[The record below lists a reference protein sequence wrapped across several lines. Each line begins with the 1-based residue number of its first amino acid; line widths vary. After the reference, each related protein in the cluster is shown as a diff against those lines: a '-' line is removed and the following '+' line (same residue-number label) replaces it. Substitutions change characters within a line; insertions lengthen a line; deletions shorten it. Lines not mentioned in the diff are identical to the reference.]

1 MKLSSQSQN
10 MLIKEISYCRKKI
23 IEEPKPIRKTF
34 YYGGMVSKIF
44 SIRNLE
50 FDPELNFINL
60 VLGNTYYSLSNYF
73 EEEKSFE
80 LPKMFFDKLCE
91 YLEQLESKIKNK
103 ENTYSVLEKIASLSV
118 TADWY
123 GYYLFEKG
131 ELKIED

>member
-1 MKLSSQSQN
+1 

-23 IEEPKPIRKTF
+23 IEEPNPIRKTL
-34 YYGGMVSKIF
+34 YYGGLIGKIF

-60 VLGNTYYSLSNYF
+60 VLGSTYNTLRNYF
-73 EEEKSFE
+73 EVEQSFE
-80 LPKMFFDKLCE
+80 LPKMFFGKLCE
-91 YLEQLESKIKNK
+91 YLEQLETKIKNK
-103 ENTYSVLEKIASLSV
+103 ESTYNVLERIVNLSV
-118 TADWY
+118 TAEWY